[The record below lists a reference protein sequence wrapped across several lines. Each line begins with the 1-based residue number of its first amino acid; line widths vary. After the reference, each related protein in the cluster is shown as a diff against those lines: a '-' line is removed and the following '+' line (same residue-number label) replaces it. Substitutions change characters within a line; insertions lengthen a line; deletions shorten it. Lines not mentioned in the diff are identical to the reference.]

1 MISGFVSRDRTSLMM
16 RDRSVL
22 VNVSAMRPHDT
33 RSEFGSGWD
42 IRQNGGQRRS
52 PMTEQEIRELKKDF
66 RTWSGGCSPESD
78 YQITVYVDY
87 ASNVNWDDEEVREAL
102 RDWME
107 SDDPDEDIY
116 AFPQAKPSD

>member
-1 MISGFVSRDRTSLMM
+1 
-16 RDRSVL
+16 
-22 VNVSAMRPHDT
+22 
-33 RSEFGSGWD
+33 
-42 IRQNGGQRRS
+42 
-52 PMTEQEIRELKKDF
+52 MTDDQIRELKKHF
-66 RTWSGGCSPESD
+66 REWSGGWPPESD